1 MKKPLA
7 LILIMLLASCSNTTV
22 EPKTVSATD
31 GLATVRLVNPH
42 DFTDI
47 ETGNFG
53 IQSDFE
59 QSVAN
64 KLAEALADHFKETDG
79 TIDIT
84 FTNIDLAGETRFNTQ
99 EIRVLKDLYIP
110 RMSFEYVFKDVAGN
124 VMLADTVDI
133 KDMGYLS
140 KRLTGREA
148 NDSIGYDTRM
158 LIEYFE
164 EVLKKVNKT

>member
-1 MKKPLA
+1 MKKLLT
-7 LILIMLLASCSNTTV
+7 LILTMLLASCSTIE
-22 EPKTVSATD
+22 EPATISATD
-31 GLATVRLVNPH
+31 GLATVTLINPR
-42 DFTDI
+42 DFSDI
-47 ETGNFG
+47 DTGNFG

-64 KLAEALADHFKETDG
+64 KLAEALAEHFKETEL

-84 FTNIDLAGETRFNTQ
+84 FTNIDLAGETRFNMP

-110 RMSFEYVFKDVAGN
+110 RMSFEYVIKDVAGN

-140 KRLTGREA
+140 KRLFGREA
-148 NDSIGYDTRM
+148 NELIGYDTRM

-164 EVLKKVNKT
+164 KVL

>member
-1 MKKPLA
+1 MKKLLT
-7 LILIMLLASCSNTTV
+7 LILAMLLASCSSTIV
-22 EPKTVSATD
+22 EPKNVSATD
-31 GLATVRLVNPH
+31 GLATVTLINPH

-47 ETGNFG
+47 DTGNFG

-59 QSVAN
+59 QSVAET
-64 KLAEALADHFKETDG
+64 LAEALADHFKATDV

-84 FTNIDLAGETRFNTQ
+84 FTNIDLAGETRYNMQ

-110 RMSFEYVFKDVAGN
+110 RMSFEYVIKDVAGN

-140 KRLTGREA
+140 KTLFGREA
-148 NDSIGYDTRM
+148 NDLIGYDTRM

-164 EVLKKVNKT
+164 KVL